1 MSIHSSSVARVI
13 VRAAIVIMAVLP
25 FATANAELLRVTA
38 ANALGNSV
46 YDVTSFTPPPGTTK
60 PLNTDGS
67 KHGSFQALVQ
77 VANAATGTVDV
88 LVADALQ
95 GQIIRY
101 TPALGN
107 TPASEMVVWSYTGS
121 GSGPAHPDGLST
133 DGAGNLY
140 IVTSKLLDGTK
151 GAVWVLPANSKSA
164 TGYAAS
170 PLLIDGTSFS
180 TANGIT
186 ILQETAVASTA
197 TAAWGVGDLLVLVG
211 NKSWPQNGNVSELV
225 VYQAAS
231 IAKVLGGAGPRIAPD
246 LVLITNSQFP
256 NTEFPTGMDFW
267 PADALVS
274 HPTLLI
280 ATTAGRIE
288 RWDFTATNGA
298 VVPSIVQVFA
308 SNLGIGLQKLKVG
321 LQLEVPYAFAT
332 QVLTKLTGRIL
343 QLGAPVTAGTNNLV
357 GAVTAGVLEP
367 VGIAVARAA
376 AVSATSCVAPATC
389 DISNGVD
396 VHQITGAP
404 QSPLGISGNV
414 TEQTCVVLSDPRV
427 HGGVCDGTEL
437 KVSTVCPGFGNEVI
451 TGETCGGSGLSGA
464 AFALIRTVA
473 IGVDNLP
480 GNPLLVMTQED
491 ADQILPPPAG
501 TMNPSCQAFT
511 QQPFSPFAVMLWGT
525 REELNPD
532 GSISFPEGKI
542 VETEI
547 DQITNQPLTQLV
559 EMTGACD
566 ESRVSSRGM
575 SVYGIGFTLNAAAL
589 GGPGQL
595 ATFAQTK
602 ATNLSTTVANANILP
617 ATQTTVQTALG
628 QISASISS
636 ASYACAANQ
645 AVALDAV
652 VGNDPSPATNYP
664 GDSTNNANPWGE
676 IRGRLANL
684 YVTLNTLLLGRQTN
698 RVWPLAG
705 GDTPPACP
713 PVVTLSA
720 DTPNIQPST
729 SSTLT
734 WTSQYAT
741 SCTVSDGVSFTASG
755 LSGTKVST
763 PSLTSTTTYT
773 LTCTGFNNS
782 TTTATATV
790 TVVPPPVI
798 GSFSANPSSIS
809 SGGASTLSWIATNAT
824 SCTISGVGAVTP
836 GGGVLTSTTV
846 TSITATTMYTL
857 TCQNS
862 LSVAVSS
869 LPVTVTVVPPP
880 VIGQFSANPT
890 SISGGGSSTL
900 SWTATNAASC
910 AISGVGAVTPG
921 AGALTS
927 TTVMSIAATT
937 MYTLTCQNSL
947 GIAVSSL
954 PVTVTVVP
962 PPQITTFTAP
972 ASVLSATSPTL
983 VWVASNATGCAIAA
997 TPGTYSVSSLAVSGT
1012 ITNAP
1017 AITTATTYTLT
1028 CSNSISVTTS
1038 LSVTV
1043 NVVTPPVIGSFTVSP
1058 ASVTSGS
1065 SPVISWASNAMS
1077 CAIASSGSFS
1087 ASGLAGSGTLTA
1099 APINAPTTYTLA
1111 CSNAAGGVTATA
1123 TATPVSVTVVQPVKI
1138 QSFTANPSTVYSG
1151 KASSLCW
1158 SASTTSSNP
1167 TSCAITGGGLN
1178 ASHLGATGALST
1190 GSLKYTTT
1198 FTLTCSNSSSKA
1210 TATTQ
1215 VIVKGSDHDD

>member
-1 MSIHSSSVARVI
+1 VSIYSSMVARVT
-13 VRAAIVIMAVLP
+13 VRAAFAILAALP
-25 FATANAELLRVTA
+25 FATANAEFVRVTA

-77 VANAATGTVDV
+77 VTNAATGTVDV
-88 LVADALQ
+88 LVADALL

-107 TPASEMVVWSYTGS
+107 TPASETVVWSYTGS

-140 IVTSKLLDGTK
+140 IVTSKLFDGTK
-151 GAVWVLPANSKSA
+151 GAVWVLPANSTSA

-186 ILQETAVASTA
+186 ILQETAVASTT

-231 IAKVLGGAGPRIAPD
+231 IAKVLGGAGPRSAPD
-246 LVLITNSQFP
+246 SVLITNSQFP
-256 NTEFPTGMDFW
+256 STEFPTGMDFW
-267 PADALVS
+267 PPDSVVN
-274 HPTLLI
+274 HHTLLI
-280 ATTAGRIE
+280 ATTAGRIL
-288 RWDFTATNGA
+288 RYDFDPTTLA
-298 VVPSIVQVFA
+298 PSFQVFA
-308 SNLGIGLQKLKVG
+308 SNLGIGLQKVKVG

-343 QLGAPVTAGTNNLV
+343 QLGAPVTPGTNNLV
-357 GAVTAGVLEP
+357 GVATAGVLEP
-367 VGIAVARAA
+367 DGIAVARSA
-376 AVSATSCVAPATC
+376 AVTAASCATPAGC

-396 VHQITGAP
+396 PHQITGA
-404 QSPLGISGNV
+404 QNGSPPAITGNV

-427 HGGVCDGTEL
+427 KNGVCDGTEL
-437 KVSTVCPGFGNEVI
+437 KVSTLCPGFGNEVL
-451 TGETCGGSGLSGA
+451 TGQTCGGSGISGA
-464 AFALIRTVA
+464 GFALVRTVA
-473 IGVDNLP
+473 LGVDNLP
-480 GNPLLVMTQED
+480 GNPLLVKTQED
-491 ADQILPPPAG
+491 VDHILPPLAG
-501 TMNPSCQAFT
+501 GANPSCQTFT
-511 QQPFSPFAVMLWGT
+511 QGSPFAVMTWAT

-532 GSISFPEGKI
+532 GSISFPEGTI
-542 VETEI
+542 VETET
-547 DQITNQPLTQLV
+547 DSITGQPLTQLV
-559 EMTGACD
+559 EMTGLCD
-566 ESRVSSRGM
+566 NSASFSRGM
-575 SVYGIGFTLNAAAL
+575 SIYGVGLTLNPAAL
-589 GGPGQL
+589 SGGLP
-595 ATFAQTK
+595 AFAQTK
-602 ATNLSTTVANANILP
+602 ATNLLTTVDG
-617 ATQTTVQTALG
+617 TTVNPSPVAPTTKTTLDSAIS
-628 QISASISS
+628 QISASINQG
-636 ASYACAANQ
+636 SYACAANQ
-645 AVALDAV
+645 VVALDAV
-652 VGNDPSPATNYP
+652 VGNDPNPAANYP
-664 GDSTNNANPWGE
+664 GNGNNANPWGE

-684 YVTLNTLLLGRQTN
+684 YVTLNTLILGNQTN
-698 RVWPLAG
+698 FEWPLAG
-705 GDTPPACP
+705 ADSPPACP

-720 DTPNIQPST
+720 DTPNIQPSA

-798 GSFSANPSSIS
+798 GSFSATPSSIS
-809 SGGASTLSWIATNAT
+809 SGAASTLSWIATNAT

-846 TSITATTMYTL
+846 MSITATTMYTL

-880 VIGQFSANPT
+880 AIGQFSASPT
-890 SISGGGSSTL
+890 SISSGGSSTL

-910 AISGVGAVTPG
+910 TISGVGAVTPG
-921 AGALTS
+921 GGALTS
-927 TTVMSIAATT
+927 TTVMSITATT

-947 GIAVSSL
+947 GVAVSSL

-962 PPQITTFTAP
+962 PPQIASFTAP
-972 ASVLSATSPTL
+972 ASVLSGTSPTL
-983 VWVASNATGCAIAA
+983 AWSASNATGCAIAA

-1038 LSVTV
+1038 LSATV

-1058 ASVTSGS
+1058 TSVTSGS
-1065 SPVISWASNAMS
+1065 SPVISWTSNAMS
-1077 CAIASSGSFS
+1077 CAIASTGSFS

-1138 QSFTANPSTVYSG
+1138 QSFTANPSSVYSG

-1215 VIVKGSDHDD
+1215 VTVKGSDHDD